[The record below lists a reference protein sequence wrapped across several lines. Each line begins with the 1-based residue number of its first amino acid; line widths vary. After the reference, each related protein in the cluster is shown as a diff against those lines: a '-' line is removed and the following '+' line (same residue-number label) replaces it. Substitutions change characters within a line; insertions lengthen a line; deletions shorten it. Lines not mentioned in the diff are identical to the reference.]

1 MHDPTLLD
9 RRMLLVGTKLDAL
22 PDRTRVDELAALAD
36 QLGVPWAAI
45 SAVSGEGLQGMLEQ
59 VFTLAG

>member
-22 PDRTRVDELAALAD
+22 PDHTRVDELAALAD
-36 QLGVPWAAI
+36 HLRVPWAAI

-59 VFTLAG
+59 VFALAG